1 MSLTREKYEKEVVPA
16 IMEQFGIKNINCVP
30 KIEKVCL
37 NMGVGKA
44 IEDSKMIDAARKDM
58 ATIAGQ
64 QPAVCQARIAVSN
77 FKLREGYRIGCRA
90 TLRQKKMYSFL
101 DRLLNVAIPRIRD
114 FNGVRATSFDKQGNY
129 SLGIEEVSIFP
140 EVNADNSDYNFGM
153 DVTFVIK
160 NSTGPEMSRS
170 FLKLLGVPFAENN
183 K

>member
-1 MSLTREKYEKEVVPA
+1 MSLTREKYQKEVVPA
-16 IMEQFGIKNINCVP
+16 IMKEFGIKNINSVP

-37 NMGVGKA
+37 NMGVGRA

-64 QPAVCQARIAVSN
+64 QPAICLARIAVSN
-77 FKLREGYRIGCRA
+77 FKLREGNRIGCRV
-90 TLRQKKMYSFL
+90 TLRQQKMYSFL

-114 FNGVRATSFDKQGNY
+114 FNGVKATSFDKQGNY

-140 EVNADNSDYNFGM
+140 EINADNADYNFGM

-160 NSTGPEMSRS
+160 NSTGPEMSRT
-170 FLKLLGVPFAENN
+170 FLKLLGVPFADKN
-183 K
+183 